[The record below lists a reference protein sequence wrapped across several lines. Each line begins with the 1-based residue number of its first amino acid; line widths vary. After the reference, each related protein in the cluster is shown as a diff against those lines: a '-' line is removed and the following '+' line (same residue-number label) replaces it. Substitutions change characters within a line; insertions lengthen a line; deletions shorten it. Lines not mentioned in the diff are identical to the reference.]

1 MKKSWKKWLLVI
13 IILIAVVFLSIVG
26 YFYFALS
33 GNPFMMWSQQR
44 DVLKIYE
51 ERYRESFKITDS
63 NYDYKRKEY
72 EIELAPKDNP
82 ELTFETTVYEA
93 KQIDKYGRLRAI
105 NYFREQISDALGL
118 DYSDLEYTFNV
129 FEDYDSVGILE
140 MDLMTRLTLNK
151 YTVDFSFDVTSID
164 EEELDALFQEIH
176 GKILQST
183 ELPLKL
189 TTFRFGAYDG
199 TNYYHA
205 ELPNIFP

>member
-1 MKKSWKKWLLVI
+1 MKRNWKKWILAI
-13 IILIAVVFLSIVG
+13 IILIAVIFLSIVG

-33 GNPFMMWSQQR
+33 GNPFIMWSQQR

-51 ERYRESFKITDS
+51 ERYQESFKITDS

-72 EIELAPKDNP
+72 EIELAPKDNL
-82 ELTFETTVYEA
+82 ELTFETTVYDAE
-93 KQIDKYGRLRAI
+93 QIDKYGRLRAI
-105 NYFREQISDALGL
+105 NYFREQISESLGL
-118 DYSDLEYTFNV
+118 NYSDLEYTFNV
-129 FEDYDSVGILE
+129 FEDYESVGILE
-140 MDLMTRLTLNK
+140 TDLMTRLSLNK

-176 GKILQST
+176 GKILRST
-183 ELPLKL
+183 ELPLKQ

-205 ELPNIFP
+205 EFPKIFP